1 MRTIFA
7 LVLFAT
13 VTMLQVRPNTVPQE
27 QQEQHHQEEQQQQ
40 EQQPEQLEWLQDE
53 RVPPVEMRIT
63 TGTSALESHSG

>member
-1 MRTIFA
+1 M
-7 LVLFAT
+7 
-13 VTMLQVRPNTVPQE
+13 PQE
-27 QQEQHHQEEQQQQ
+27 QQEQHHQEEQQQ

>member
-7 LVLFAT
+7 RVLFAK

-27 QQEQHHQEEQQQQ
+27 QQEQHHQEEQQQ

-53 RVPPVEMRIT
+53 RVPQVEMRTT